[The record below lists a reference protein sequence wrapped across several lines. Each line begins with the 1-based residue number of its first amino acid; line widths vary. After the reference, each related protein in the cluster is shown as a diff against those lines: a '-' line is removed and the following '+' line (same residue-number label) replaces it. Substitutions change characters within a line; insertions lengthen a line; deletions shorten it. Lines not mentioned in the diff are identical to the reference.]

1 MSDGRVSNRQ
11 ALETDRQQQQSEL
24 VDRGERLPGVA
35 DALAAYRKFA
45 PYAPVAAVP
54 VRPVAYSTGG
64 NA

>member
-1 MSDGRVSNRQ
+1 MSDGTVSNRQ
-11 ALETDRQQQQSEL
+11 AFESGRQQQQSEL

-45 PYAPVAAVP
+45 PYAPAATVRT
-54 VRPVAYSTGG
+54 RPVAYSTGG